1 MAESSVVPLLEI
13 RDEFVTCEICLEY
26 FDNQD
31 KSPRILPCF
40 HSFCCRCL
48 ESIWEKSP
56 AGVRCP
62 NCRQVWP
69 VQNTISATF
78 PQSKVLM
85 NLVEYLTMKNKVDE
99 IMCHECP
106 NSSRATMRCLDC
118 QEFMCEGC
126 TACHNKFTISK
137 DHNTICIKEL
147 VNMPHDDFFHQTDT
161 CKKHNNMNLDLY
173 CKECSTDICS
183 SCVHVSHRD
192 HEILDLK
199 DVYEAKMDHMKTT
212 LKNIQSSSERRQ
224 RYTSRLSKQ
233 NASLDSMKEN
243 VLKHIDDSYE
253 EIIHKLSDKRKQMKE
268 DVISNIQK
276 QKADRN
282 EQMKFVEQS
291 EVLKADHVLHCKQAV
306 HFARAADFIEMAPT
320 LEDKLHS
327 VMEGPE
333 LVDIP
338 IQEVT
343 IDDTFKQ
350 IDKIIEKT
358 DVMWNGIIFNKTN
371 EDEDVMKRILF
382 PVDGQSEQY
391 RTLLLPNIE
400 YDAQKINQMECSINE
415 SGILV
420 NKPSEEKHTDL
431 TSGLQSFP
439 GVTARTHVPTSGCAF
454 WQTEVDCMVRE
465 WAELN
470 TVIAEAGVCLDEHC
484 DDTIGLSNNRHVWG
498 VIVASCKTH
507 NGICLCAYSREEE
520 LCCIPVTDFKTNSR
534 LTVTLGLLVDID
546 NATLHIIR
554 VDDKTVVHSI
564 PNIDVSRPLMP
575 MFGVYLPEYF
585 DVKVTVSSGM
595 DISVNRELLVLLSSL
610 VK

>member
-13 RDEFVTCEICLEY
+13 RDELITCEICLES

-56 AGVRCP
+56 TGVRCP

-78 PQSKVLM
+78 PQNKVLR

-99 IMCHECP
+99 IMCYECP
-106 NSSRATMRCLDC
+106 DSSRATMRCLDC
-118 QEFMCEGC
+118 QEFMCKGC
-126 TACHNKFTISK
+126 ATYHQKFAMLK
-137 DHNTICIKEL
+137 DHKTIWIKEL
-147 VNMPHDDFFHQTDT
+147 VNMPHDDYFHQTDT
-161 CKKHNNMNLDLY
+161 CKKHNSMILDLY
-173 CKECSTDICS
+173 CKNCATDICS

-199 DVYEAKMDHMKTT
+199 DVYEAKMDHMKTS
-212 LKNIQSSSERRQ
+212 LKDIQSSSDRAQ
-224 RYTSRLSKQ
+224 KYTSRLSEQ
-233 NASLDSMKEN
+233 NATLDSMKEN
-243 VLKHIDDSYE
+243 ICKYIDDSYE
-253 EIIHKLSDKRKQMKE
+253 QIIQKLSEKRKEMKE
-268 DVISNIQK
+268 VVISNIET

-282 EQMKFVEQS
+282 EQMKLVGQS
-291 EVLKADHVLHCKQAV
+291 EVHKADHVLHCQQAV
-306 HFARAADFIEMAPT
+306 EFARAADFIEMAQT

-350 IDKIIEKT
+350 IEKIIEKT
-358 DVMWNGIIFNKTN
+358 GAIWNGIIFNNN

-400 YDAQKINQMECSINE
+400 YDAQKINRKWGSINE

-420 NKPSEEKHTDL
+420 NKPSDVKHTDQ
-431 TSGLQSFP
+431 TSGLQYFR

-454 WQTEVDCMVRE
+454 WETEVDCMVRE
-465 WAELN
+465 SAELHKR
-470 TVIAEAGVCLDEHC
+470 IAGVGVCLDEHC
-484 DDTIGLSNNRHVWG
+484 EDTTWILNNKHARG
-498 VIVASCKTH
+498 VAVSSCKTH
-507 NGICLCAYSREEE
+507 NSICLFPFSNGKK

-554 VDDKTVVHSI
+554 VDDNTVVHSI

-575 MFGVYLPEYF
+575 MFSVHWRKHF
-585 DVKVTVSSGM
+585 DVKLRVSS
-595 DISVNRELLVLLSSL
+595 DTDLFVNRELLVLLSNL